1 MKKLLKEIHGAL
13 DHAINEWDTPDS
25 PDEFCYAMKHLMNLR
40 DRIAAILNL

>member
-13 DHAINEWDTPDS
+13 DEAINSWDTPDS
-25 PDEFCYAMKHLMNLR
+25 PDEVCYAMKHLMNLR